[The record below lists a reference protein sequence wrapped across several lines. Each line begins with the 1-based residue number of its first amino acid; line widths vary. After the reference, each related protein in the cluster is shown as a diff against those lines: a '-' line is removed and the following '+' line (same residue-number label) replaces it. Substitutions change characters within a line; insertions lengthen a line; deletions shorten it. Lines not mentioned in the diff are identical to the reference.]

1 MFARVATFEGV
12 EASGVEQTLEKAR
25 ERVIPILEGLPGWRG
40 ATQLYDD
47 RNGKVMVI
55 NFFDS
60 EENMEAAEPTFEDLP
75 RQLGQELMQQI
86 AGKRRSVEKFKVLA
100 ERRVGG

>member
-1 MFARVATFEGV
+1 MFARIATFEGIDG
-12 EASGVEQTLEKAR
+12 SGVEQTLEKAR

-47 RNGKVMVI
+47 RNGKVVVI

-60 EENMEAAEPTFEDLP
+60 EANMEAAEPTFEDLP
-75 RQLGQELMQQI
+75 RQLGQEFMQQV
-86 AGKRRSVEKFKVLA
+86 AGGRRSVEKFKVLA
-100 ERRVGG
+100 DRRVGG